1 LWLVMTTLRCVAAV
15 MLVGLCAAPAG
26 TAVLAQPAAVPQA
39 PPAVTRT
46 LVDVLGAAEP
56 HTPSQY
62 NRGQAFRYA
71 LEGAAAPSTVLVL
84 IPGLNSGPN
93 TMDLIARA
101 LLTAHG
107 PGLEIWITAPRPTLL
122 QDRRGIAAALAYR
135 HPDFALGYYYGA
147 LEIDGRRF
155 QLLTGTEISYMAY
168 WGLDVHLRDIDAIVR
183 EAGTRYPGVRVVL
196 GGHSLGGIL
205 AATYAG
211 YDFAAVP
218 GSPASPPRPPDI
230 GAGRLA
236 GLVFIDGLPVRVPL
250 RLTRDQYLHGLWVP
264 FFGRI
269 PGLDALTDPDPTR
282 RAAPFTKTRKLARTK
297 DSILLD
303 VLSVY
308 AYLRPKAA
316 SYFPF
321 PPRRGIRI
329 TNEALLAAIFSD
341 QMQPDRLIRA
351 NVERPIGVFA
361 TVPDPANINHHGLLD
376 LHSGYPAAGE
386 SLIRLPEG
394 PATPRPRVSIQKLLS
409 AILLPG
415 GDFTEWYFP
424 WRLVLDLGL
433 ASSLQPSDAFAQQY
447 MSLTH
452 VGDTALPMLIIG
464 AGTGLVNSTQVTEFY
479 RAHVATPPD
488 RVTIK
493 IFPEFSHLDVE
504 DADPNPAVPLILTWL
519 TSVVH

>member
-1 LWLVMTTLRCVAAV
+1 MMTTLRCVAAFV
-15 MLVGLCAAPAG
+15 LASLCAAPAG
-26 TAVLAQPAAVPQA
+26 TAVFAQPA
-39 PPAVTRT
+39 AVTRT
-46 LVDVLGAAEP
+46 LVDVPGAAEP
-56 HTPSQY
+56 HTPPQY
-62 NRGQAFRYA
+62 NRGRAFRYA
-71 LEGAAAPSTVLVL
+71 LDGAGAPSIVLVL

-101 LLTAHG
+101 LLTGHG

-135 HPDFALGYYYGA
+135 HPDFALGYYYGS

-155 QLLTGTEISYMAY
+155 QLVKGPEIPYMAY
-168 WGLDVHLRDIDAIVR
+168 WGLDVHLRDIDATIR
-183 EAGTRYPGVRVVL
+183 EIRTRYPAVRVVL

-211 YDFAAVP
+211 YDFAATP
-218 GSPASPPRPPDI
+218 GSPTSPAPAPEI

-236 GLVFIDGLPVRVPL
+236 GLLFLDGLPVRVPL
-250 RLTRDQYLHGLWVP
+250 HLTRDQYLHGLRVP

-269 PGLDALTDPDPTR
+269 PGIDALTDADPKR
-282 RAAPFTKTRKLARTK
+282 RPAPFTKTRNLARTQ

-321 PPRRGIRI
+321 PPRRGLRI
-329 TNEALLAAIFSD
+329 TNEALVAAIFSD
-341 QMQPDRLIRA
+341 EMQPDRLIRA

-361 TVPDPANINHHGLLD
+361 RFPDPTNINRNGLLD
-376 LHSGYPAAGE
+376 LHSGYPAPGE

-394 PATPRPRVSIQKLLS
+394 TSTPRPRVSIQKLLS

-424 WRLVLDLGL
+424 WRIVLDLGL
-433 ASSLQPSDAFAQQY
+433 ASTLAPSDAFAQQY

-464 AGTGLVNSTQVTEFY
+464 AGGGLVRSARETEFY
-479 RAHVATPPD
+479 RTRVATPPD

-493 IFPEFSHLDVE
+493 IFPELSHLDVE

-519 TSVVH
+519 NSVVH